1 MASSR
6 YRFILDNSAEPRCK
20 VANHFVVQLLRKK
33 KEEHELLRRNRD
45 LYSTELEF
53 SKQEMQLLE
62 SEVQRLSLPG
72 AQSEPTTPPEYRET
86 PVTTNLGSRVSI
98 TSLNSLNGPSGS
110 TTTSFHRNT
119 LSGSQHG
126 LGLFPPPDAQPPAQS
141 VPGSRR
147 NSDEEEEEEDTYN
160 FELPTVNRRT
170 AV

>member
-33 KEEHELLRRNRD
+33 KEEHELLRRKRD

-62 SEVQRLSLPG
+62 SEAQRLSLPG

-126 LGLFPPPDAQPPAQS
+126 LGLFPPPDAQTPA
-141 VPGSRR
+141 
-147 NSDEEEEEEDTYN
+147 
-160 FELPTVNRRT
+160 
-170 AV
+170 

>member
-1 MASSR
+1 MPGQR
-6 YRFILDNSAEPRCK
+6 FLYRFSHADNLI
-20 VANHFVVQLLRKK
+20 QLLRKK

-45 LYSTELEF
+45 LYSSELEF

-62 SEVQRLSLPG
+62 TEVQRLMPG
-72 AQSEPTTPPEYRET
+72 QQSEPTTPPEYRET
-86 PVTTNLGSRVSI
+86 PVAPSLGSRVSI
-98 TSLNSLNGPSGS
+98 TSLNSLNGPSGN
-110 TTTSFHRNT
+110 TVTSFHRNT

-126 LGLFPPPDAQPPAQS
+126 LGLFPPPDSQTPAQS